1 MIANCM
7 IYSFPKKKR
16 EIRKILSL
24 IFGMQGN
31 NQFRY
36 HKSPEPETEVNRAKI
51 PTKECFINS
60 VMSLNRKG
68 NKSAFSPSK
77 TK

>member
-31 NQFRY
+31 N